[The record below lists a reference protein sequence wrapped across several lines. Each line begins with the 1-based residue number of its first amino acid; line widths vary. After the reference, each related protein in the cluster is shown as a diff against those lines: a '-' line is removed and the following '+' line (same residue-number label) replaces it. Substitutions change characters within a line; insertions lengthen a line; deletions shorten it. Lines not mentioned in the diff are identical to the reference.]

1 MTVGRTRS
9 PYGTYKARPPSR
21 PGRQVQE
28 TLGNVRTH
36 GESVVELLSAC
47 FSMLEDHAS
56 HIETLKTE
64 QQETNDFL
72 KWVSET
78 HVEAFSE
85 YKAVKDLAAVGGNS
99 TLHAMLAQWGDE
111 K

>member
-1 MTVGRTRS
+1 MTIGRTRS
-9 PYGTYKARPPSR
+9 PYETYRARPPMR
-21 PGRQVQE
+21 PSRQVQD
-28 TLGNVRTH
+28 TLGNVRMH
-36 GESVVELLSAC
+36 GEGIVEMLNEC
-47 FSMLEDHAS
+47 FRMLDDHAA

>member
-1 MTVGRTRS
+1 MTVNRTRS
-9 PYGTYKARPPSR
+9 PYEAYKARPPMR
-21 PGRQVQE
+21 PNRSVLDA
-28 TLGNVRTH
+28 LGNVRMH
-36 GESVVELLSAC
+36 GEAIVEMLNEC
-47 FSMLEDHAS
+47 FRMLEDHAS

-78 HVEAFSE
+78 HIEAFSE
-85 YKAVKDLAAVGGNS
+85 YKAVKDLAAVSGDS
-99 TLHAMLAQWGDE
+99 TLHKMLAQWGDE